1 MYEHEIATIL
11 LIDDHPMLRSGVK
24 QLISLDGGLKVVA
37 EATNGEQGV
46 RLAEELDPDLI
57 LLDLNMPG
65 LNGLDTL
72 DKMRRIPLSGRIV
85 VFSVSDHEDDV
96 ITAIKRGA
104 DGYLL
109 KDMEPEDLLDSLRQ
123 AAAGKMV
130 LSAALMPVLAAGLR
144 ENRPGAE
151 RDVLALTP
159 RERDILRLIAH
170 GLSNKLIARKLDITE
185 STVKVHVKH
194 LLKKMK
200 LKSRVEAAVWALQ
213 NRPL

>member
-1 MYEHEIATIL
+1 
-11 LIDDHPMLRSGVK
+11 
-24 QLISLDGGLKVVA
+24 
-37 EATNGEQGV
+37 
-46 RLAEELDPDLI
+46 
-57 LLDLNMPG
+57 
-65 LNGLDTL
+65 
-72 DKMRRIPLSGRIV
+72 MRQIPLSGRIV

-109 KDMEPEDLLDSLRQ
+109 KDMEPEDLLSALRQ

-130 LSAALMPVLAAGLR
+130 LSEALMPVLAAGLR

-151 RDVLALTP
+151 RDVQSLTP
-159 RERDILRLIAH
+159 RERDILKLIAH
-170 GLSNKLIARKLDITE
+170 GLPNKLIARKLDITE

-194 LLKKMK
+194 LLKKMN

-213 NRPL
+213 NRTL